1 MGNHIDFQL
10 KWSSGFIKIIE
21 AAEKTPYICIA
32 AYFYLFVIL
41 YFMLNSNTITRKK
54 KVLQSVILTAL
65 EYQPVISNVHIKSF
79 FSGGVSKVNVE
90 NTGDLHKM

>member
-1 MGNHIDFQL
+1 
-10 KWSSGFIKIIE
+10 
-21 AAEKTPYICIA
+21 
-32 AYFYLFVIL
+32 
-41 YFMLNSNTITRKK
+41 MLNSNTITRKK